1 MAKREKNMT
10 ISSVMHR
17 VNQLLGTS
25 NIFVEKRSLRVDF
38 VGSFEPFRDLN
49 CESLFEVFLILF
61 ETFGM
66 CLDHF
71 ES

>member
-25 NIFVEKRSLRVDF
+25 NIFVGKRSLRVDF
-38 VGSFEPFRDLN
+38 VGSFESFR
-49 CESLFEVFLILF
+49 VQK
-61 ETFGM
+61 
-66 CLDHF
+66 F
-71 ES
+71 ESFLSPIETI